1 MSIAKVLT
9 KGQIVIPK
17 EIRERVNI
25 RPGDR
30 VEITAT
36 EKHVMI
42 LPVRTTYTETFKG
55 AVKGKLSLKELAKL
69 YAEKP

>member
-1 MSIAKVLT
+1 MSIAKMLT

-17 EIRERVNI
+17 EIREKMNI
-25 RPGDR
+25 KPGDR
-30 VEITAT
+30 VEVTAT

-42 LPVRTTYTETFKG
+42 SPIRKTFTESFKG
-55 AVKGKLSLKELAKL
+55 AVKGRLSLKELERL

>member
-17 EIRERVNI
+17 QIREKMNI
-25 RPGDR
+25 KPGDR
-30 VEITAT
+30 VEITT
-36 EKHVMI
+36 TGKNVMI
-42 LPVRTTYTETFKG
+42 SPIRKTYTETFRG
-55 AVKGKLSLKELAKL
+55 TVKGKLSLKELEKL